1 MTRVETV
8 DLATTTTA
16 YFAPATIASANSQ
29 VIHVAGQVGMT
40 KDGTVPTDYE
50 SQVHLALLNLRKVL
64 ILSGASVKD
73 ILKLTLYIVNYDSA
87 SRVHTR
93 HLQRFLAGHR
103 PAITLVPVALLAAPA
118 WLFEVD
124 AVAVR
129 PAPAV
134 PRSLTGTTK
143 HGQLD
148 VAIVGAGLA
157 GLSAASELQR
167 AGLSYIIIEARDR
180 VGGKTWSQPIP
191 GDNSGYGMVDLGAAW
206 MNDVN
211 QSRVYALAKRFD
223 AEILE
228 QNTTGLCVL
237 QDAEGKCSTF
247 EYGELPKVFVLSS
260 SSERYELTWFSST
273 LPLSEISPGSA
284 TWSKQTATL
293 SIQIVLETKNGIR

>member
-8 DLATTTTA
+8 DLATTTMA
-16 YFAPATIASANSQ
+16 YYAPATIASANSP
-29 VIHVAGQVGMT
+29 VIHVAGQAGMT
-40 KDGTVPTDYE
+40 KDETVPADYE
-50 SQVHLALLNLRKVL
+50 SQVHLALLNLRKIL

-103 PAITLVPVALLAAPA
+103 PAITLVPVAQLAAPA

-134 PRSLTGTTK
+134 PRSLAGTANM
-143 HGQLD
+143 GQLD
-148 VAIVGAGLA
+148 VVIVGAGLA

-167 AGLSYIIIEARDR
+167 AGLSYIILEARDR
-180 VGGKTWSQPIP
+180 VGGKTWSQQIP
-191 GDNSGYGMVDLGAAW
+191 GDNSGYGVVDLGAAW

-211 QSRVYALAKRFD
+211 QSRVYALAKRFG
-223 AEILE
+223 AETLE
-228 QNTTGLCVL
+228 QNTAGLCVL
-237 QDAEGKCSTF
+237 QDANGECSTF
-247 EYGELPKVFVLSS
+247 EYGGLPNVFVFH
-260 SSERYELTWFSST
+260 RTVR
-273 LPLSEISPGSA
+273 GM
-284 TWSKQTATL
+284 
-293 SIQIVLETKNGIR
+293 N